1 MSGNDKTSFGA
12 YEEDEGNDRVAGKGP
27 CPKCGSKN
35 NNVTYED
42 GHQHCFSPG
51 CGHHTPPTAGG
62 GKVRQSVRGNAGEL
76 QGKDGARGA
85 GGGSAS
91 PKGASPQV
99 GDKTLSPADF
109 PQAFADLRDRGLK
122 ADTLRRY
129 GYFTGR
135 FNGEPAGIAPYYDN
149 DGELACQKVR
159 LKDKSFPILKASPS
173 CPPLGKLQLFGRH
186 VFGDRYDRRV
196 VITEGELDAM
206 SVAQA
211 TDFKFACVS
220 VNTGAA
226 GAEECLKA
234 NYLWLDRFAEIV
246 LWLDDD
252 KAGQEVLGACAK
264 LFAVGKVRVVGKTGV
279 KDASDLLQKNK
290 PGDISTAIFSAV
302 VWRPKGIVNAS
313 ANASDVTAPKEKAVG
328 LLYPPMMSKLQEMT
342 GGLFMGDVI
351 YHVAGTGV
359 GKSTALREIQYHVIE
374 QDTKIA
380 VLSFEDTVR
389 DMKFGI
395 MSIAASERLHLVEVP
410 DPEDV
415 KAIKKYDDKMVRIH
429 AQVFGGGLV
438 ELFDPET
445 AEWSMEAILGYVRY
459 CAKALDCKVI
469 FIDPLSFVAAGI
481 ELTADERR
489 VLDKVAGE
497 FAKLAKEL
505 GIHIQISHHL
515 KRTSGIPHEEGAPT
529 SLNELRSSGG
539 LANFAMC
546 VIGWERNNQA
556 DGDSWRVTQSRII
569 KPSRR
574 TGKSG
579 LADVL
584 YYQDNGR
591 YVKSTIPFPP
601 VGKPKGDG
609 EEGGNRRSSFGAYS
623 PSDTEY

>member
-1 MSGNDKTSFGA
+1 MSGRDKTSFGA
-12 YEEDEGNDRVAGKGP
+12 YEEPPEGNDRVESKGP

-42 GHQHCFSPG
+42 GHEHCFTPG
-51 CGHHTPPTAGG
+51 CGHHTG
-62 GKVRQSVRGNAGEL
+62 
-76 QGKDGARGA
+76 
-85 GGGSAS
+85 
-91 PKGASPQV
+91 PKGARASAGARKGGGTASPPAGQAGG

-109 PQAFADLRDRGLK
+109 PQAFAPLGDRGLT

-135 FNGEPAGIAPYYDN
+135 FNGEPAGVAPYYTMA
-149 DGELACQKVR
+149 GELACQKVR
-159 LKDKSFPILKASPS
+159 LKDKSFPVLKASPS
-173 CPPLGKLQLFGRH
+173 CPPLGKLQMFGRH

-211 TDFKFACVS
+211 SDFKFAAVS
-220 VNTGAA
+220 VNTGAG
-226 GAEECLKA
+226 GAVECLKA

-246 LWLDDD
+246 LWMDDD
-252 KAGQEVLGACAK
+252 EPGQSVVEECAK
-264 LFAVGKVRVVGKTGV
+264 LFAVGKVRVVGKIPGV
-279 KDASDLLQKNK
+279 KDANDLLQKK
-290 PGDISTAIFSAV
+290 RPGDISTAIFSAV
-302 VWRPKGIVNAS
+302 VWRPRGIINAQ
-313 ANASDVTAPKEKAVG
+313 NAQAHIKAPTEAAVG
-328 LLYPPMMSKLQEMT
+328 FNYPPAMAKLQEMT
-342 GGLFMGDVI
+342 GGIFLGDVI

-359 GKSTALREIQYHVIE
+359 GKSAVLREIQYHLIE
-374 QDTKIA
+374 QGVKIG

-389 DMKFGI
+389 DMMFGI
-395 MSIAASERLHLVEVP
+395 MSIAANERLHLVEVP
-410 DPEDV
+410 DPKD
-415 KAIKKYDDKMVRIH
+415 KKGIAKYDEKMVVIQ
-429 AQVFGGGLV
+429 AKVFGSGLV

-459 CAKALDCKVI
+459 CAKALDCQVI

-489 VLDKVAGE
+489 VLDRVAGD

-539 LANFAMC
+539 LANFAMG

-556 DGDSWRVTQSRII
+556 DGDSWRVTQARII
-569 KPSRR
+569 KPVRR

-584 YYQDNGR
+584 YYTEQGR
-591 YVKSTIPFPP
+591 LIQSPIPFPP
-601 VGKPKGDG
+601 PGKPKGEGD
-609 EEGGNRRSSFGAYS
+609 EGGKRNSFGPYGA
-623 PSDTEY
+623 DTEY